1 MSRSAPYDNPYASLP
16 TTDAPPAPSSS
27 SSSSTPLTYP
37 PALGSQLQLS
47 GTNTNTNTNTAGA
60 SASAGGAAAF
70 AGAGT
75 RPQFYYT
82 SPPSSASA
90 TTPGYSGQGHHRPIG
105 SVSSV
110 ATLKNETDSP
120 KPWPGTLPH
129 YDKTYDYPYA
139 YDPTAALHRRVDSDA
154 TYTPYDPEQ
163 AAAASHPLARPH
175 PSRNGYVLDREH
187 DPNRWSY
194 DTVSRPEG
202 VRMFSPAWFK
212 YHWAVQSSR
221 KRLGRLLYIV
231 CGLFLL
237 AVWLTVTMLFGRNL
251 ETNEASN
258 SAFYVRN
265 GSGGAPDRIGNLF
278 LVGQLN
284 TFDSGSRNL
293 NLDWTAIQVSQ
304 PIDTS
309 DILKTQID
317 IDRREDTVPLAM
329 FRDVLAVP
337 DLDTNI
343 TDYQPYRVQNPHV
356 KPTGFLG
363 LTQFDQINTNIGM
376 GQKSTNFWSQPEFGY
391 PFDVFQ
397 GKITWVAADN
407 DTITAT
413 GRPGTDVHAI
423 SGAVITDSLLNMKVR
438 YTVMPTCLFDDA
450 PGCELIVQFWVTRT
464 GLVKFCVFVVFG
476 INWFVTI
483 ALFSLTGESLLLN
496 RHNILES
503 TDIFAVCFSALF
515 ALPSVRSL
523 LPGVPG
529 YGCALDLLGIL
540 PNMIIITLCTVFFAI
555 SRLRLRYRHRAAAK
569 AAAKDQ

>member
-1 MSRSAPYDNPYASLP
+1 SI
-16 TTDAPPAPSSS
+16 
-27 SSSSTPLTYP
+27 
-37 PALGSQLQLS
+37 S
-47 GTNTNTNTNTAGA
+47 G
-60 SASAGGAAAF
+60 
-70 AGAGT
+70 
-75 RPQFYYT
+75 
-82 SPPSSASA
+82 
-90 TTPGYSGQGHHRPIG
+90 
-105 SVSSV
+105 
-110 ATLKNETDSP
+110 ATLKNAETESP
-120 KPWPGTLPH
+120 KPWPATLPH
-129 YDKTYDYPYA
+129 VATTSYDKTYDYPYA
-139 YDPTAALHRRVDSDA
+139 YDPTTHKRVDSDA
-154 TYTPYDPEQ
+154 FNPYDP
-163 AAAASHPLARPH
+163 ALSHARPH
-175 PSRNGYVLDREH
+175 PRPHQPGYMMNRDN

-194 DTVSRPEG
+194 DTVDRPEG

-221 KRLGRLLYIV
+221 KRLGRLLYIA
-231 CGLFLL
+231 CGLILL
-237 AVWLTVTMLFGRNL
+237 AGWLTVTMLFGRNL

-258 SAFYVRN
+258 SRFSAHVEN
-265 GSGGAPDRIGNLF
+265 GLLPPPPDRIGTLF

-284 TFDSGSRNL
+284 SFDPFSRNL

-337 DLDTNI
+337 DLETNI

-356 KPTGFLG
+356 KPVGFLG

-376 GQKSTNFWSQPEFGY
+376 GQRSTNFWSQPEFGY

-397 GKITWVAADN
+397 GKITWVAANN

-413 GRPGTDVHAI
+413 GRPGTDVQAI
-423 SGAVITDSLLNMKVR
+423 SGAILTDSLLNMKVR
-438 YTVMPTCLFDDA
+438 YQVNPTCLYDDA
-450 PGCELIVQFWVTRT
+450 AGCDLVIQLWVTRT

-555 SRLRLRYRHRAAAK
+555 SRLRLRYRHRAAAA